1 LNVNSTKKLAQKYAT
16 VKMDPPLSHEVEV
29 GEEVVE
35 EGAEEEEVIEEV
47 SAEAMVHLEKM
58 VEIVKE
64 VVKNP
69 SFLEENS
76 KRIPIKEETG
86 EVAEDFVA
94 EVDLEEVVV
103 VIEVGAKDVVDS
115 EDSEVEEV
123 SEDKLFNV

>member
-1 LNVNSTKKLAQKYAT
+1 MSR
-16 VKMDPPLSHEVEV
+16 EVEV
-29 GEEVVE
+29 AE
-35 EGAEEEEVIEEV
+35 EGVEEEEVIEEV
-47 SAEAMVHLEKM
+47 LPEVMVHLEKM
-58 VEIVKE
+58 AEIVKE

-123 SEDKLFNV
+123 SEDNRFNF

>member
-1 LNVNSTKKLAQKYAT
+1 MGSREA
-16 VKMDPPLSHEVEV
+16 EVA
-29 GEEVVE
+29 EEVVE
-35 EGAEEEEVIEEV
+35 EGAEEEEVIVEV

-58 VEIVKE
+58 GEIVKE

-76 KRIPIKEETG
+76 KRIPTKEETG

-115 EDSEVEEV
+115 EDSEVEVV